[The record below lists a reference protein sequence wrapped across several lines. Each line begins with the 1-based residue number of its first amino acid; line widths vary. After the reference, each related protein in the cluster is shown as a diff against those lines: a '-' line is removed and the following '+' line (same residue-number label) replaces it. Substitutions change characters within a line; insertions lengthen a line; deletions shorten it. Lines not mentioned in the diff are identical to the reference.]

1 VSPDAAEMAPE
12 LGASTEEY
20 ERGLLEIEDRIQR
33 FANDPPTVQASLS
46 SAVQMS
52 CALKQIARAK
62 RYLERITDSTK
73 RDEAIRACKQ
83 LKIEL

>member
-1 VSPDAAEMAPE
+1 
-12 LGASTEEY
+12 
-20 ERGLLEIEDRIQR
+20 
-33 FANDPPTVQASLS
+33 
-46 SAVQMS
+46 MS